1 MRDADAAHRAVATS
15 YCRIA
20 LCRDETAKGDI
31 RLNDLRRSGQGN
43 LSRRTSA
50 TASPERLA
58 ADMLNHMKVGGRIV
72 RLTVNIDELVQ
83 AGRTALPSYRM
94 LGVLK

>member
-1 MRDADAAHRAVATS
+1 
-15 YCRIA
+15 
-20 LCRDETAKGDI
+20 
-31 RLNDLRRSGQGN
+31 
-43 LSRRTSA
+43 
-50 TASPERLA
+50 
-58 ADMLNHMKVGGRIV
+58 MLNHMKVGGRIV